1 MQFTLAAAAQPEAA
15 QLFVC
20 TEAGQ
25 LNDET
30 AQLLC
35 HSLEE
40 KDSFAE
46 TKLPVSGSLKNI
58 AVLRFADLQTETLQK
73 AAKEAAA
80 WAQKQKTLAI
90 DLNPLCAEN
99 APRAVAALVA
109 AIGEAVYRFDRFKK
123 EANPAKL
130 AQVQFVHTAH
140 GSEIQ
145 AALTRAE
152 ALLYGVNLCKDL
164 GNTGSNICTPT
175 YLAETAARERKP
187 WAQKPK
193 FWAATTSAKIC
204 PRSGAWP
211 KAARKSRNCW
221 NCAILAQQINP
232 LSRLCWWARV

>member
-35 HSLEE
+35 RSLEE

-46 TKLPVSGSLKNI
+46 TKLPVSGSLKSI
-58 AVLRFADLQTETLQK
+58 AVLRFADLATETLQK

-80 WAQKQKTLAI
+80 WAQKQAAVAV
-90 DLNPLCAEN
+90 DLSPFCAEN
-99 APRAVAALVA
+99 APRVVAALVA
-109 AIGEAVYRFDRFKK
+109 AIGEAAYRFDRFKK
-123 EANPAKL
+123 EASPAKL
-130 AQVQFVHTAH
+130 AQVQFVHAQH
-140 GSEIQ
+140 GDEIQ
-145 AALTRAE
+145 AALNRAE

-175 YLAETAARERKP
+175 YLAETAARE
-187 WAQKPK
+187 AQ
-193 FWAATTSAKIC
+193 AAGAEAKILGGDYI
-204 PRSGAWP
+204 RE
-211 KAARKSRNCW
+211 KKSRNCW
-221 NCAILAQQINP
+221 NCAILARRINRH
-232 LSRLCWWARV
+232 SRLCWWARV